1 MNVSFTASSREMMF
15 FMVSCLTLEFCSV
28 MFHCKGTT
36 VVYHKFIGYVSIII
50 EFKTFEILRYFG
62 FDNG

>member
-1 MNVSFTASSREMMF
+1 MI
-15 FMVSCLTLEFCSV
+15 
-28 MFHCKGTT
+28 
-36 VVYHKFIGYVSIII
+36 VVYYKFIRYVSIII